1 MRLFSIGDVV
11 TVALRIYIFRFKL
24 YFRLALFAH
33 LWLIIPFYGWAKF
46 FAIGGLISRLAF
58 SELIEQPETTKSSRY
73 VINRRL
79 DKFLLVNL
87 LAFII
92 LVLITIIWFVLTL
105 IVLYYFSINATK
117 LLNYLYAMRFNIL
130 NFVAAI
136 AMLLILLGIGLLFVI
151 GVLLAYSR
159 FFVLNL
165 VLAREN
171 DIRYA
176 QVIGRSWDLT
186 KGFAFRIQWILTIAA
201 SICLPLEIMVAIA
214 IEIVDWLLYANNPN
228 YWSLEAV
235 IIAGLLLLNSAFV
248 MPLLQTIKA
257 VFYYDVC
264 NRKEGLALQLR
275 DIQPFSSE

>member
-11 TVALRIYIFRFKL
+11 TVALRIYIARFKL

-58 SELIEQPETTKSSRY
+58 SELIEQPETPKSSRY

-79 DKFLLVNL
+79 NKFLLINL

-92 LVLITIIWFVLTL
+92 LTLITIIWFVLTL

-117 LLNYLYAMRFNIL
+117 LLNYLSAMNFNIL

-136 AMLLILLGIGLLFVI
+136 AMLLILLGIALLFVM

-165 VLAREN
+165 VLARED

-186 KGFAFRIQWILTIAA
+186 KGFAFRIQWILTIAVLL
-201 SICLPLEIMVAIA
+201 CLPLEIMVAIA

-228 YWSLEAV
+228 YWSLESV

-248 MPLLQTIKA
+248 MPFLQTIKA

-275 DIQPFSSE
+275 DI